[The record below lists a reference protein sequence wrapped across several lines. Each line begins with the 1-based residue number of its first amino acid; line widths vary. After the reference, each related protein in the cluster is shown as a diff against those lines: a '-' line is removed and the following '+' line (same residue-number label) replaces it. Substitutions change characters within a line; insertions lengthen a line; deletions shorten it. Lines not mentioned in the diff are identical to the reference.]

1 MRAFIFLLPVLFFI
15 EPINCQSQNDSTLF
29 QIGNIT
35 IAGNRVTKEKV
46 ILRELLFCSGDYVK
60 KSDID
65 SLFNAT
71 EESLLNTSLF
81 NFVTIKSI
89 VALDNSIEIFIILE
103 ERWYVW
109 PIPILEH
116 ADRNLSS
123 FLYEQD
129 WDKINY
135 GMLLEIHNLR
145 GMNEFLK
152 LKFRKGYKE
161 QIQVAYEIP
170 YLTKNKRHGLE
181 TEFSYFKKNETEYN
195 TINDKLVFYRN
206 DNSYALKYYRGS
218 ISYKYRYKH
227 YTHHRFSI
235 GYYHGFI
242 HDSII
247 LLNPNYF
254 DKALNT
260 QKYFNVEYS
269 LNINKTNIHY
279 YPLEGYHF
287 YTGIQQA
294 GLGLLENEMNSI
306 TSATAFA
313 YFYNKLSYKWY
324 AGWGVKGKL
333 SSNFKQPYFYENA
346 LGYETY
352 LRAYEYN
359 VIGGQQYITTRSF
372 IKYNL
377 VPEKIIHFSQIKLN
391 RFNKIHYAI
400 YSNIFFETGYVHDK
414 NPNTDNKLPN
424 NFLAST
430 GIGLD
435 LVTYYDIVFRM
446 EYSVNV
452 LGENGFFVHLKK
464 AF

>member
-1 MRAFIFLLPVLFFI
+1 
-15 EPINCQSQNDSTLF
+15 
-29 QIGNIT
+29 
-35 IAGNRVTKEKV
+35 
-46 ILRELLFCSGDYVK
+46 
-60 KSDID
+60 
-65 SLFNAT
+65 
-71 EESLLNTSLF
+71 
-81 NFVTIKSI
+81 
-89 VALDNSIEIFIILE
+89 
-103 ERWYVW
+103 
-109 PIPILEH
+109 
-116 ADRNLSS
+116 
-123 FLYEQD
+123 
-129 WDKINY
+129 
-135 GMLLEIHNLR
+135 MLLEIHNLR

-294 GLGLLENEMNSI
+294 GLGLLENEMNRARNWYDCKPEPGASNARKWWNESGGSVCRCSAVPI
-306 TSATAFA
+306 RFSKIAFTS
-313 YFYNKLSYKWY
+313 YN
-324 AGWGVKGKL
+324 
-333 SSNFKQPYFYENA
+333 
-346 LGYETY
+346 
-352 LRAYEYN
+352 
-359 VIGGQQYITTRSF
+359 
-372 IKYNL
+372 
-377 VPEKIIHFSQIKLN
+377 
-391 RFNKIHYAI
+391 
-400 YSNIFFETGYVHDK
+400 
-414 NPNTDNKLPN
+414 
-424 NFLAST
+424 
-430 GIGLD
+430 
-435 LVTYYDIVFRM
+435 
-446 EYSVNV
+446 
-452 LGENGFFVHLKK
+452 FV
-464 AF
+464 